1 MPDEPAV
8 HPLLAERWSPAAFDP
23 LHEID
28 GDQIASLLEAARWA
42 PSAGN
47 SQPWSFLACG
57 RGETR
62 HADVVRSLSR
72 SSARWA
78 PDASLLVV
86 NLCHR
91 WVDGTEWDY
100 SEFADYDLGQA
111 VAHMTIEG
119 VALGLASRQFRA
131 FDLDALTRALD
142 VPPHWAIRTITAF
155 GRPAAGSA
163 TSSVPRTRGDVR
175 WGAAGR

>member
-23 LHEID
+23 AFDVDL
-28 GDQIASLLEAARWA
+28 DQVASLLEAARWA

-47 SQPWSFLACG
+47 SQPWSFLACR
-57 RGETR
+57 RGDAV
-62 HADVVRSLSR
+62 HADVVGSLAR
-72 SSARWA
+72 SSATWA
-78 PDASLLVV
+78 PNASLLVV

-111 VAHMTIEG
+111 VAHMTIQG

-131 FDLDALTRALD
+131 FDLEALTRVLD
-142 VPPHWAIRTITAF
+142 VPPHWVIRTVTAF
-155 GRPAAGSA
+155 GRAASHPTTSA
-163 TSSVPRTRGDVR
+163 SQRTREDVR
-175 WGAAGR
+175 WGSTDR

>member
-1 MPDEPAV
+1 MPHEPAV

-23 LHEID
+23 EHEVSD
-28 GDQIASLLEAARWA
+28 EQIESLLEAARWA

-47 SQPWSFLACG
+47 SQPWSFLACR
-57 RGETR
+57 RGDAV
-62 HADVVRSLSR
+62 HADVVGTLAP

-78 PDASLLVV
+78 PDAGLLVV

-111 VAHMTIEG
+111 VAHMTIQG

-131 FDLDALTRALD
+131 FDLDALTGVLD
-142 VPPHWAIRTITAF
+142 VPPHWVIRTMTAF
-155 GRPAAGSA
+155 GRAATGPTASA
-163 TSSVPRTRGDVR
+163 ARRTREDVR
-175 WGAAGR
+175 WGSPDR